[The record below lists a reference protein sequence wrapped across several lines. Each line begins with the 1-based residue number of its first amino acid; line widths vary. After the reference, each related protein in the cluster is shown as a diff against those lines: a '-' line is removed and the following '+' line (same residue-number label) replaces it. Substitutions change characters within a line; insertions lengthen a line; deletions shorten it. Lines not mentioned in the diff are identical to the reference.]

1 MKVRFTPSA
10 RAQFFAGLEYIK
22 ANNPL
27 ASLALL
33 ARAKNSLRRLSTYPQ
48 SGRKI
53 PEFPEL
59 PHREVIV
66 PPYRFFYRVE
76 RATVWIVAVW
86 HGAQL
91 PESPRPG
98 AATDKPAKRTVGRK
112 RPPAE

>member
-10 RAQFFAGLEYIK
+10 RSQFLAGLEYI
-22 ANNPL
+22 AADNPL
-27 ASLALL
+27 AVQALL
-33 ARAKNSLRRLSTYPQ
+33 AKVTKILRRLTSYPQ

-66 PPYRFFYRVE
+66 PPYRFFYRLE
-76 RATVWIVAVW
+76 KPTIWIVAVW

-91 PESPRPG
+91 PASPQTGRR
-98 AATDKPAKRTVGRK
+98 RTSR
-112 RPPAE
+112 